1 MKRPGKLAEMI
12 AKKAFDTPQFQ
23 QSWAVH
29 MQAFGPILAPAYQD
43 CFTAKVHLT
52 NILNKISRHDVEG
65 AKATMQTLL
74 QSCGCESSEEKALLA
89 FLQGLCCEVAGDQ
102 MHMFTLYTQA
112 GYHQHRFYLPY
123 LKCARFAHESG
134 QLDIALAEYSKALP
148 LIRELPE
155 GPARTKLLG
164 SALTNTASCLTY
176 MHRYQD
182 AEALLKEAR
191 QHGPVARIEAVEAV
205 LLAAMDREEEME
217 ACLVALAEADDPDYD
232 HILDLV
238 TDIINGQDPHFT
250 PQPMDE
256 AAISAFWQ
264 WFAEN
269 EASLL
274 ALYNQ
279 RDEELPAEFTQQ
291 LEDHLAPCFPF
302 GHAPVAFGT
311 TEDDGTP
318 ELFFFT
324 GSYNRSVNAGYI
336 AIIEACPADV
346 ASRWNFTVER
356 G

>member
-12 AKKAFDTPQFQ
+12 AKKAFDAPQFQ

-29 MQAFGPILAPAYQD
+29 MQAFGPILAPAYPD

-52 NILNKISRHDVEG
+52 NILNKISRRDVEG

-74 QSCGCESSEEKALLA
+74 QSCGCETSEEKALLA
-89 FLQGLCCEVAGDQ
+89 FLQGLCCEAVGDQ
-102 MHMFTLYTQA
+102 MHMFALYTQA
-112 GYHQHRFYLPY
+112 GYHHHRFYLPH

-134 QLDIALAEYSKALP
+134 QLDVALAEYSKALP

-164 SALTNTASCLTY
+164 GALTNTASCLTY

-191 QHGPVARIEAVEAV
+191 QHGPVARIETVEAV

-217 ACLVALAEADDPDYD
+217 ACLVALAEADDPAYD

-238 TDIINGQDPHFT
+238 TGIINGQDPHFT
-250 PQPMDE
+250 AQPVNEE
-256 AAISAFWQ
+256 AVAAFWQ
-264 WFAEN
+264 WFSEN
-269 EASLL
+269 VEHLL
-274 ALYNQ
+274 ALFNQ
-279 RDEELPAEFTQQ
+279 QDEELPEEFVD
-291 LEDHLAPCFPF
+291 LVREHIEPCFPF
-302 GHAPVAFGT
+302 EHPPVELGST
-311 TEDDGTP
+311 RDEVPP
-318 ELFFFT
+318 EVIFFT
-324 GSYNRSVNAGYI
+324 NSFSRSVNAGYGT
-336 AIIEACPADV
+336 IIEACPADV
-346 ASRWNFTVER
+346 ASRWSFTAER